1 MDSEG
6 VPWTRCVLFS
16 IAIRFSKLAV
26 NRSRLTV
33 IITGLHECG
42 QILSAGDLI
51 LFMVVFM
58 QTINQNQQADYAGNG
73 GADCCRFVAEKN
85 LAKGGKVRKTL
96 PAKC

>member
-1 MDSEG
+1 M
-6 VPWTRCVLFS
+6 
-16 IAIRFSKLAV
+16 RFIF
-26 NRSRLTV
+26 NRDPIFQAGSQPFTPHSH
-33 IITGLHECG
+33 HECG

>member
-1 MDSEG
+1 M
-6 VPWTRCVLFS
+6 PAFY
-16 IAIRFSKLAV
+16 
-26 NRSRLTV
+26 RSRLTV
-33 IITGLHECG
+33 ITGACHKYG
-42 QILSAGDLI
+42 QILSARDLI

-85 LAKGGKVRKTL
+85 LAKDGKVRKTL